1 MIVTFNGFIT
11 INISAFYTKIFLDII
26 FWHNNWIKNYT
37 GKKIINFTIL
47 QQSSTSKKLTV
58 MKAKLYSLIMGLL
71 FITNTQIWAQRKV
84 TVEAVNDDISYYLDL
99 KAVAYIFGESDNLED
114 FEYKLNDPENN
125 LSNLDLNG
133 DGYIDYL
140 RVIETNEKNVHL
152 VVIQAVLDRDVYQD
166 VATIAV
172 GKTRYNKLQI
182 QVIGDPYIYGY
193 NYIIEP
199 YYYRTPV
206 IVRWFWS
213 PYYTRWYSPYYWGY
227 YPRFYSYRS
236 PVHINIYINHVHNRI
251 SRVNNHY
258 NYSNSIRFNDYDR
271 LHSSVRRNDFEKKNP
286 DRAFSN
292 RNREVQNHRELNPSG
307 GRNDNR
313 INNNGFGNR
322 NDNGWRENSET
333 NRRNDNYNRMN
344 SNMPGNTRVD
354 NNNSQRNNR
363 SESVRI
369 ENSGTRVNGNVSR
382 ENNGYNRENN
392 NPSNY
397 YRSGYE
403 NRNGTSPQRENAT
416 TRTQS
421 RPEQRSSNTETR
433 QAPVRTQQ
441 QFERSTNTET
451 RQAPTRSQ
459 QHVEMNPRSE
469 PTPRVQPRQESPS
482 TPRVSTPSRSTES
495 SAPAQK
501 TPAASRNNSENNNS
515 SNQNTRR

>member
-1 MIVTFNGFIT
+1 
-11 INISAFYTKIFLDII
+11 
-26 FWHNNWIKNYT
+26 
-37 GKKIINFTIL
+37 
-47 QQSSTSKKLTV
+47 
-58 MKAKLYSLIMGLL
+58 MKAKLSSVIIGLL

-172 GKTRYNKLQI
+172 GKTSYNKLQI

-258 NYSNSIRFNDYDR
+258 NYSNSIRFSDYDK

-292 RNREVQNHRELNPSG
+292 RNREVQNQRELNPSS

-313 INNNGFGNR
+313 INNNNDRFGNR

-344 SNMPGNTRVD
+344 STMPGNARVD
-354 NNNSQRNNR
+354 NNNSQRNYR
-363 SESVRI
+363 SESVHN

-392 NPSNY
+392 NPSNDN
-397 YRSGYE
+397 RSGYE
-403 NRNGTSPQRENAT
+403 NRNANSPQRENAT

-421 RPEQRSSNTETR
+421 RQEQRSTNTETR

-441 QFERSTNTET
+441 QYERPSNTET
-451 RQAPTRSQ
+451 RQAPTRTQ
-459 QHVEMNPRSE
+459 QHVEVNRRSE
-469 PTPRVQPRQESPS
+469 PSPRVQPRQESQS
-482 TPRVSTPSRSTES
+482 TPRVTTPSRSTES
-495 SAPAQK
+495 STPPQK
-501 TPAASRNNSENNNS
+501 TAAASRNNSENNNS
-515 SNQNTRR
+515 NNQNTRR